1 MADLAEPNIVHAA
14 GGILVRGGPDPRTTT
29 TVVIHRP
36 RHDDWSFPKGKLDP
50 GETAEEAALRE
61 VYEETAVRCEL
72 VLPLGVVRYPLAAGA
87 VKHTEYWIMRPVHDD
102 GFIAGDE
109 GDGLRWLRLD
119 EAVDV
124 VTSPLDR
131 ELVVRAQRAVA
142 MSS

>member
-1 MADLAEPNIVHAA
+1 MADLAEPNIVRAA

-87 VKHTEYWIMRPVHDD
+87 VKHTEYWIMRVT
-102 GFIAGDE
+102 
-109 GDGLRWLRLD
+109 LREARSCPTRPAACHVAPLVRSFFSTRSTSRQPRL
-119 EAVDV
+119 A
-124 VTSPLDR
+124 R
-131 ELVVRAQRAVA
+131 
-142 MSS
+142 